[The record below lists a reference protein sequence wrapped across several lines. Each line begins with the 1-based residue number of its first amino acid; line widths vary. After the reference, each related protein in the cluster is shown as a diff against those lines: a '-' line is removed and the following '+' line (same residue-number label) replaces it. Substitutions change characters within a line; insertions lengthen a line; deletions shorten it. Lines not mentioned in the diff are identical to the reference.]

1 MLNFSFKNSWTY
13 LLLLEDEDIV
23 VKETLTELED
33 TDVDNVDLFVVCLLR
48 SLANCCWFS
57 RKFLLFTLV
66 IFNPLLFDIMLMTS
80 TLEL

>member
-1 MLNFSFKNSWTY
+1 LVDVEFGCGA

-48 SLANCCWFS
+48 SLANCC
-57 RKFLLFTLV
+57 
-66 IFNPLLFDIMLMTS
+66 
-80 TLEL
+80 